1 MVVIEDVL
9 NTVEGK
15 ISFLYLIV
23 LNNNIIDRELFM
35 NEIIKAKLLISKMR
49 KQLCI
54 NITFCECP

>member
-35 NEIIKAKLLISKMR
+35 NEIIKAKLLISKNEKTIMH
-49 KQLCI
+49 KHYLL
-54 NITFCECP
+54 